1 MANKLFRKIAATTVA
16 VAGALT
22 FCVSGA
28 LTASADTGASL
39 LGGGDLVFHWS
50 CETGI
55 SETPV
60 SAGAEETYAESSR
73 MWQGLPTVAV
83 TEGGRMWC
91 AWQTGDSVEGPD
103 GIDNYDVMYYS
114 DDGGVTWA
122 KDFLIFDVAD
132 DSIRLTDPRLFTDQ
146 FGKLWLVLIRGGLNG
161 TYAVQLINPDCE
173 NPSSEL
179 VFGTPKCWMKFPPAH
194 RPTIL
199 SNGRWI
205 TPVEYNCA
213 LQETYICNP
222 NDASGIYNWTSITSQ
237 KAATA
242 YPDTKKYG
250 EAQILEKLDGTLMM
264 LSRLPGTSGGG
275 MEISYSDDFGATWS
289 KYQADNGS
297 PYQTPNSKFHI
308 QRLESGAVLLI
319 THATTSGRFRLAAYL
334 SYDDGETYPYSMMLD
349 DSEIGNK
356 WGVSYPEAAQRQ
368 GENGE
373 IYIVYDAGRYDQK
386 EIRMCVVTE
395 EDIKAGK
402 PVSESCRLRGEVN
415 AVGGWHNYVSSEESY
430 ERYYTVT
437 PGTLK
442 STVIDGLPT
451 SVTLLAD
458 DGSSKTFN
466 GTWECLDYDKNTLGT
481 YTVSFKTSAMPERY
495 QDRYSLLKA
504 YITVAEKSPDESGDS
519 GSDDVSGS
527 DSSGT
532 NPTSDGGSGG
542 CGSSLA
548 PAGIVA
554 LGLLPAV
561 LCTVK
566 KKKQNDKGEKS

>member
-1 MANKLFRKIAATTVA
+1 MTKRLFGKITTAALAATC
-16 VAGALT
+16 ALT
-22 FCVSGA
+22 LCLNGGTA
-28 LTASADTGASL
+28 TASAEASSL
-39 LGGGDLVFHWS
+39 LGGGDLVYHWS
-50 CETGI
+50 CEEGI
-55 SETPV
+55 LNTPV
-60 SAGAEETYAESSR
+60 SAGAEETYAEGSR
-73 MWQGLPTVAV
+73 MWQGLPTLAV

-91 AWQTGDSVEGPD
+91 AWQTGDSIEGTD

-146 FGKLWLVLIRGGLNG
+146 FGKLWLVLIRGALNG
-161 TYAVQLINPDCE
+161 TYAVQIENPDCE
-173 NPSSEL
+173 TPASEL
-179 VFGTPKCWMKFPPAH
+179 TFGTPKCWLKFPPAH

-205 TPVEYNCA
+205 TPVEYNCGS
-213 LQETYICNP
+213 QETYICNP
-222 NDASGIYNWTSITSQ
+222 NDEAGIYNWTSITSQ

-250 EAQILEKLDGTLMM
+250 EAQILEKLDGSLMM
-264 LSRLPGTSGGG
+264 LSRLPDTSGGG

-319 THATTSGRFRLAAYL
+319 THATTSGRFQLAAYL

-356 WGVSYPEAAQRQ
+356 WGVSYPEAAQQQ

-402 PVSESCRLRGEVN
+402 PVSEYCRLRGSVN
-415 AVGGWHNYVSSEESY
+415 AVGGWHDYLSAEEAY

-442 STVIDGLPT
+442 STVLDALPT
-451 SVTLLAD
+451 SITLLAD
-458 DGSSKTFN
+458 DGTSKTFT
-466 GTWECLDYDKNTLGT
+466 GAWECLDYDKNTLGT
-481 YTVSFKTSAMPERY
+481 YTAAFKTTAMPEGY

-504 YITVAEKSPDESGDS
+504 YITVAEEADAPD
-519 GSDDVSGS
+519 GSA
-527 DSSGT
+527 SSGKDT
-532 NPTSDGGSGG
+532 AGTGGGGCKSALSLAGGSLFG
-542 CGSSLA
+542 LA
-548 PAGIVA
+548 AA
-554 LGLLPAV
+554 A
-561 LCTVK
+561 LCTIK
-566 KKKQNDKGEKS
+566 RKSK